1 MPRAPALLILFA
13 GAMLLA
19 ACGQKTT
26 SASDQAATPAGPT
39 PAPAIATPEQA
50 KAMVATLPAPYNA
63 GDPEAGKTKFTP
75 CAACHT
81 LTQGGPNLTGPNL
94 YGIFGRKRASQPGF
108 NYSDPFIAVGG
119 SWDAAGLDTWISG
132 PQAMVPGTRMSF
144 PGLKDPKDRADVIA
158 YLKVATSPVP

>member
-1 MPRAPALLILFA
+1 MSKAPACLIVIA
-13 GAMLLA
+13 GAALLA

-26 SASDQAATPAGPT
+26 SATDQTAA
-39 PAPAIATPEQA
+39 APAIATPEQA
-50 KAMVATLPAPYNA
+50 KALVATLPAPYNV
-63 GDPEAGKTKFTP
+63 GDPEAGKAKFTP

-81 LTQGGPNLTGPNL
+81 LTQGGPNMTGPNL
-94 YGIFGRKRASQPGF
+94 YGIFGRKRASLANF
-108 NYSDPFIAVGG
+108 DYSDPFKAVGG
-119 SWDAAGLDTWISG
+119 SWDAASLDTWISG